1 MENGKWMMEDGAFQL
16 GFFNDMI
23 LKSDHPINPIP

>member
-1 MENGKWMMEDGAFQL
+1 MENGKWKMVLFNWV
-16 GFFNDMI
+16 FFNDMI